1 MAKRY
6 EKEIEEIL
14 EQAGEFGSH
23 KPINNCKGIVGILWG
38 YIVQSIGG
46 KSLVLTPGRIMIT
59 SVLLL
64 MVGLISNSFIHGV
77 GAWIAWIGFLL
88 FIVGYA
94 SFLIRPKRIEKRWRG
109 QLIDDRPES
118 FWKRFTR
125 R

>member
-14 EQAGEFGSH
+14 KQAGDIGPH
-23 KPINNCKGIVGILWG
+23 GLNNHRKGVLGILWG
-38 YIVQSIGG
+38 YIVQSVGG
-46 KSLVLTPGRIMIT
+46 KSLVLTPGRIMMT

-64 MVGLISNSFIHGV
+64 MVGLISNSFIHGI
-77 GAWIAWIGFLL
+77 GAWIAWLGFIL

-94 SFLIRPKRIEKRWRG
+94 SFLIRPKRVEKRWRG
-109 QLIDDRPES
+109 QPIDDRQES

>member
-14 EQAGEFGSH
+14 KQAGDIGPH
-23 KPINNCKGIVGILWG
+23 GLNNYRKGVLGILWG
-38 YIVQSIGG
+38 YIVQSVGG
-46 KSLVLTPGRIMIT
+46 KSLVLTPGRIMMT

-64 MVGLISNSFIHGV
+64 MVGLISNSFIHGI
-77 GAWIAWIGFLL
+77 GAWIAWLGFIL

-94 SFLIRPKRIEKRWRG
+94 SFLIRPKRVEKRWRG
-109 QLIDDRPES
+109 QPIDDRPES

>member
-14 EQAGEFGSH
+14 KQAGDIGPH
-23 KPINNCKGIVGILWG
+23 GLNNYRKGVLGILWG
-38 YIVQSIGG
+38 YIVQSVGG
-46 KSLVLTPGRIMIT
+46 KSLVLTPGRIMMT

-64 MVGLISNSFIHGV
+64 MVGLISNSFVHGI
-77 GAWIAWIGFLL
+77 GAWIAWLGFIL

-94 SFLIRPKRIEKRWRG
+94 SFLIRPKRVEKRWRG
-109 QLIDDRPES
+109 QPIDDTSES